1 MDKSSL
7 PPREDEH
14 REVPVTIITE
24 GEQPQPRLSRWLSNL
39 IAAVAGLGLL
49 ALMAVMASDV
59 IGRYFF
65 RHPLPG
71 AYELVEYL
79 MAVFV
84 PCCVAYSAERRCH
97 VGVDILVER
106 LAPRTRLLVDIVT
119 QAITIVLAG
128 VVVYQGWLGFVE
140 ALSGT
145 MKSAVL
151 QIPNAPFLL
160 SIPVGFGAFAIFL
173 FIHLLQSIREVFRP

>member
-1 MDKSSL
+1 MKDAAF
-7 PPREDEH
+7 PPQDPTG
-14 REVPVTIITE
+14 EVRTTIIP
-24 GEQPQPRLSRWLSNL
+24 GKDKAAPLVSRWLSSL
-39 IAAVAGLGLL
+39 VAAIAGIGLL
-49 ALMAVMASDV
+49 ALMVVMAADV

-65 RHPLPG
+65 KHPIPG

-79 MAVFV
+79 MAVFI
-84 PCCVAYSAERRCH
+84 PCCVAYSAERKCH

-106 LAPRTRLLVDIVT
+106 LAPRTRLLVEIIT
-119 QAITIVLAG
+119 QAITIVLISL
-128 VVVYQGWLGFVE
+128 VVRQGWIGFTE
-140 ALSGT
+140 ALSST

>member
-1 MDKSSL
+1 MENDPHPRDPLREIPTPIVPAKDE
-7 PPREDEH
+7 PP
-14 REVPVTIITE
+14 PL
-24 GEQPQPRLSRWLSNL
+24 LSRWLSSL
-39 IAAVAGLGLL
+39 VAVISGVGLL
-49 ALMAVMASDV
+49 ALMAVMAADV

-65 RHPLPG
+65 RHPIPG

-79 MAVFV
+79 MAVFI
-84 PCCVAYSAERRCH
+84 PCCVAYSAERKCH

-106 LAPRTRLLVDIVT
+106 LAPRTRLAVDIVT
-119 QAITIVLAG
+119 QAITIVLVSL
-128 VVVYQGWLGFVE
+128 VVRQGWIGFTE
-140 ALSGT
+140 ALSST

-160 SIPVGFGAFAIFL
+160 SIPVGFGAFALFL

>member
-1 MDKSSL
+1 MENTTHARDLEREIPTTIVPGKDQ
-7 PPREDEH
+7 PPTL
-14 REVPVTIITE
+14 V
-24 GEQPQPRLSRWLSNL
+24 SRWLSNL
-39 IAAVAGLGLL
+39 VAAISGVGLL
-49 ALMAVMASDV
+49 ALMAVMAGDV

-65 RHPLPG
+65 KHPLPG

-79 MAVFV
+79 MAIFV
-84 PCCVAYSAERRCH
+84 PCCVAYSAERKCH

-119 QAITIVLAG
+119 QAITIILVC
-128 VVVYQGWLGFVE
+128 VVVRQGWIGFIE
-140 ALSGT
+140 ALSST

-160 SIPVGFGAFAIFL
+160 AVPVGFSAFAFFL
-173 FIHLLQSIREVFRP
+173 FIHLLQSIREVVRP

>member
-1 MDKSSL
+1 M
-7 PPREDEH
+7 EDTSAPAQDPTGDIPTTI
-14 REVPVTIITE
+14 VPGKDTTSPLV
-24 GEQPQPRLSRWLSNL
+24 SRWLSNL
-39 IAAVAGLGLL
+39 VATISGIGLL
-49 ALMAVMASDV
+49 ALMVVMAADV

-65 RHPLPG
+65 KHPIPG

-84 PCCVAYSAERRCH
+84 PCCIAYSAERKCH

-106 LAPRTRLLVDIVT
+106 LAPRTRLLVEIVT
-119 QAITIVLAG
+119 QAITIVLVL
-128 VVVYQGWLGFVE
+128 VVVRQGWIGFSE
-140 ALSGT
+140 ALSST

-160 SIPVGFGAFAIFL
+160 SIPVGFGAFALFL
-173 FIHLLQSIREVFRP
+173 FFHLLQSIREVFRP